1 MVMAN
6 MIDNIKTQYDKVNG
20 KFGGILIA
28 VTSYFGLGLIM
39 VIMQLTRR
47 PTMLDIK

>member
-1 MVMAN
+1 MAN

-28 VTSYFGLGLIM
+28 VNLVFWTSVLIM
-39 VIMQLTRR
+39 VIMQLTKKA
-47 PTMLDIK
+47 DNA